1 MRPSLIDLVQ
11 SKYGFEA
18 YVGPSNLEENV
29 QNMISCFPPN
39 TVFVAVDKTELTFWF
54 DQRQE
59 EGEVKVNLRRNSV
72 VENSPKGDHAMTIVQ
87 TLVQNATGVKDGSR
101 CEDRSLDNLRDENM
115 SKDKLSSHPL
125 QLEEDPLEI
134 LYDVAVCP
142 IEDLI
147 HGDEVVPVGPLWLA
161 PYAAFKESNLN
172 YLCESFRIRVIPS
185 LTSLKLI
192 LNYPEEYHS
201 NTGVLLVGDPWV
213 QDLPKK
219 KRQKRLPQ
227 LPGARNEVATI
238 GKILKTEPLI
248 GADAT
253 EYEVLKRLS
262 AGCNSAYC
270 SSWPYGNRRNCIG
283 AKHHSCIQSA

>member
-72 VENSPKGDHAMTIVQ
+72 VENSPKGDHAMTILQ

-101 CEDRSLDNLRDENM
+101 CEDRSLDNLRDEDM
-115 SKDKLSSHPL
+115 SKDELSSHPL

-142 IEDLI
+142 I
-147 HGDEVVPVGPLWLA
+147 
-161 PYAAFKESNLN
+161 
-172 YLCESFRIRVIPS
+172 
-185 LTSLKLI
+185 
-192 LNYPEEYHS
+192 
-201 NTGVLLVGDPWV
+201 
-213 QDLPKK
+213 
-219 KRQKRLPQ
+219 
-227 LPGARNEVATI
+227 
-238 GKILKTEPLI
+238 
-248 GADAT
+248 
-253 EYEVLKRLS
+253 
-262 AGCNSAYC
+262 
-270 SSWPYGNRRNCIG
+270 
-283 AKHHSCIQSA
+283 